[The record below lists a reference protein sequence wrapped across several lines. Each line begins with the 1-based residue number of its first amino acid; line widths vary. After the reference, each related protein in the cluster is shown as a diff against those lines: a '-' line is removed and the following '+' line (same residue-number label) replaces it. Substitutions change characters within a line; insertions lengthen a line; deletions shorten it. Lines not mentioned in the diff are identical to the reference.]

1 MNHYGIHGVW
11 NDWFKSCLSDCNQ
24 YVSINRYESGLATVN
39 CDIPQGFF
47 PGHLLFLLYMNN
59 LNQAIKFCK
68 VHQFADDPNLLRL
81 SNSIRKLSKL
91 VKADLKHP
99 VKWLNVDKISLNVK
113 KLKS

>member
-1 MNHYGIHGVW
+1 MNHYAIHGVW

-24 YVSINRYESGLATVN
+24 YVSINRCESGLATVN

-47 PGHLLFLLYMNN
+47 PGHLLFLLYMND

-68 VHQFADDPNLLRL
+68 AHHFADDPSLLRL
-81 SNSIRKLSKL
+81 SNSIRKLNKL

-99 VKWLNVDKISLNVK
+99 VKWLNADKISLNVK